1 MKCRIMH
8 CLQRRKRPSEKE
20 IHFFYFFFIICYY
33 DPFQVYCIKPEGRIH
48 SDNKGAECDYFW
60 RLAITHFLGQLAGYL
75 FHNSCDIICALFS
88 YPPSGA
94 IIGLELARGN
104 CEHYDFLRLHYKRH
118 NIKYVSP
125 SESDSVNVYH
135 HVIYVT
141 PKIA

>member
-1 MKCRIMH
+1 MPTLAGSVDTDEMPHNALFAKKKATFRERNTSF
-8 CLQRRKRPSEKE
+8 L
-20 IHFFYFFFIICYY
+20 FGFIICYN

-94 IIGLELARGN
+94 IIGLELAI
-104 CEHYDFLRLHYKRH
+104 DPL
-118 NIKYVSP
+118 P
-125 SESDSVNVYH
+125 PPPP
-135 HVIYVT
+135 
-141 PKIA
+141 PKGEF